1 MKRICA
7 INLGATSTKLAYYED
22 AACICQDSIV
32 HSTHELSEFETL
44 ADQVPLRME
53 TVQAW
58 AQTNNVDFT
67 TLDAF
72 VSRGGLTQPV
82 PGGVL
87 AINDAM
93 VAQALSGKFGVH
105 PCGIGV
111 KIAYE
116 LTKGTNAL
124 ALVVD
129 SPVTDELEPVAR
141 YSGLAEVQRSPKC
154 QALNA
159 KAVAK
164 AYAKDQGKELADINM
179 VIATMGGGTSVVA
192 CKGGRLIDTNDGVLG
207 EGPFATN
214 RCGSVPLG
222 PVVEM
227 CYAGMYTFDEMM
239 HHLNGDAGFIAY
251 LGTGDARKI
260 EQRIAGGDTF
270 AEEVLDAFCYQVA
283 KEIGA
288 MATVLEGRID
298 AIVLS
303 GGMAHSNF
311 VVDHIKRRIQFIAP
325 VLVVPGGDEMA
336 ALWLGAWEALQGIVA
351 VQEFVPASE

>member
-7 INLGATSTKLAYYED
+7 VNLGATSTKVAYFED
-22 AACICQDSIV
+22 EACICQESIT

-53 TVQAW
+53 AVRGW
-58 AQTNNVDFT
+58 AQKSNVDFSV
-67 TLDAF
+67 LDAF

-87 AINDAM
+87 AINEDM
-93 VAQALSGKFGVH
+93 VTQALSGKYGVH

-116 LTKGTNAL
+116 FTQGTGAL

-129 SPVTDELEPVAR
+129 SPVTDELEPAAR
-141 YSGLAEVQRSPKC
+141 YSGLAEIQRSPKC

-164 AYAKDQGKELADINM
+164 DYAKQSGEDFSETNM
-179 VIATMGGGTSVVA
+179 IIATMGGGTSVVA
-192 CKGGRLIDTNDGVLG
+192 CKGGKLIDTNDGVLG

-214 RCGSVPLG
+214 RCGGVPLG
-222 PVVEM
+222 PVVEL
-227 CYAGMYTFDEMM
+227 CYSGAYTLDEMM
-239 HHLNGDAGFIAY
+239 HHLNGEAGFIAY

-260 EQRIAGGDTF
+260 EQRIAEGDVF
-270 AEEVLDAFCYQVA
+270 AEEVFDAFCYQVA

-288 MATVLEGRID
+288 MATVLEGKVD
-298 AIVLS
+298 AIALS
-303 GGMAHSNF
+303 GGMAYSDF
-311 VVDHIKRRIQFIAP
+311 VVNHITRRVQFIAP
-325 VLVVPGGDEMA
+325 VVAYPGGDEMA
-336 ALWLGAWEALQGIVA
+336 ALWLGAWEALQGNVPI
-351 VQEFVPASE
+351 QEFIPVEE